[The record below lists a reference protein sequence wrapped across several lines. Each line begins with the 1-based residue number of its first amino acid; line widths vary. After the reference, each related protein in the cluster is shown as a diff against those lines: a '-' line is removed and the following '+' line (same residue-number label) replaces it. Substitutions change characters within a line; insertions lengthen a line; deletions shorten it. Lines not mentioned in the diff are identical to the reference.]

1 MTTEVAF
8 TRSVKA
14 EQERR
19 GSRLGYARLEEK
31 GGWPTTVTA
40 DLAAFLAQRDTA
52 FLATAS
58 ADGRPYVQH
67 RGGPPG
73 FIKVLDENTLAFADF
88 GGNRQYITLGNLAEN
103 PRALLFLMDFAT
115 RRRIK
120 IWGRAEALEDRP
132 DLTKALAD
140 PAYGAKPERAI
151 VFHIEAWDVNC
162 PQHIVPRFT
171 AQEIEQVLAPLRWRI
186 SELEAECAALKGK
199 LRTEAP

>member
-14 EQERR
+14 EQQRR
-19 GSRLGYARLEEK
+19 GSRAGYARLEEK

-40 DLAAFLAQRDTA
+40 DLAAFLAERDTA

-73 FIKVLDENTLAFADF
+73 FIRALDERTLAFADF

-103 PRALLFLMDFAT
+103 PRALLFLIDFAT
-115 RRRIK
+115 QRRIK
-120 IWGRAEALEDRP
+120 IWGRAEAIEDRP
-132 DLTKALAD
+132 DLTEALAD
-140 PAYGAKPERAI
+140 PGYGTKPERAI

-162 PQHIVPRFT
+162 PQHIVPRYS
-171 AQEIEQVLAPLRWRI
+171 AKEVERLLAPLRRRI
-186 SELEAECAALKGK
+186 SELEARCAANRRSPG
-199 LRTEAP
+199 P